1 MNEAEVLRV
10 IVTLIFILMLILAG
24 AWAFRR
30 TGLGRGDNAQAL
42 RMVAS
47 QSMGNRAWVTIVEVE
62 DARLVLGV
70 TSQQITL
77 LHKLPRSE
85 SAPGNSHSQ
94 HPACATGRAQCARLY
109 SRTGSSPETALN
121 LHS

>member
-30 TGLGRGDNAQAL
+30 SGLGRGGNVQAL

-62 DARLVLGV
+62 DAQLVLGV

-77 LHKLPRSE
+77 LHTLPRSE
-85 SAPGNSHSQ
+85 SASGNSHLE
-94 HPACATGRAQCARLY
+94 HPASAQPDALNAPGFTAALGRALKR
-109 SRTGSSPETALN
+109 R
-121 LHS
+121 